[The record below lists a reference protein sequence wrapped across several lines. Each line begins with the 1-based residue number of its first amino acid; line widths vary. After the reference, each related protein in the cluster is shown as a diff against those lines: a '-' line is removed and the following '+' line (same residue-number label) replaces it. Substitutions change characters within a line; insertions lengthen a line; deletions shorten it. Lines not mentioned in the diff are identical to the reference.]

1 MKVRLFDT
9 QTQKYNT
16 DKNALVSIDGTK
28 TPVFMGFDY
37 ADDDEVI
44 AELATD
50 VFVDDTELHEN
61 DVVKL
66 ESGAF
71 GIVTFKKGKFG
82 VRIAIDKDEMLAEYL
97 GIAVAPLEF
106 MGFDDVTMT
115 KYVGTVHDFAHA
127 KK

>member
-50 VFVDDTELHEN
+50 VFVGNIELHEN
-61 DVVKL
+61 DVVELK
-66 ESGAF
+66 SGF
-71 GIVTFKKGKFG
+71 IGLVTFRNGKFG
-82 VRIAIDKDEMLAEYL
+82 LRVAVDEDELLAEYL
-97 GIAVAPLEF
+97 HIGITPLKF
-106 MGFDDVTMT
+106 IGFDDVIPMT
-115 KYVGTVHDFAHA
+115 KYLGTIHDFEN
-127 KK
+127 K